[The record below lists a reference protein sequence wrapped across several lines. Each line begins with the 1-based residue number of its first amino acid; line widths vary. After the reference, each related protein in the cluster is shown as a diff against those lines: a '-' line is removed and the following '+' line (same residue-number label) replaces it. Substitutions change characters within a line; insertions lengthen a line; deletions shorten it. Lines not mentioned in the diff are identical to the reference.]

1 MRKCNVFGTHS
12 PFPCQAAAR
21 RTCGLS
27 MRFGLTQVKTNAKMK
42 GDVKQRRPTDEEG
55 IVYLHRN
62 IQTGCEE
69 LSKQDTFELADPTKI
84 VHRKR

>member
-21 RTCGLS
+21 RTCVPS
-27 MRFGLTQVKTNAKMK
+27 MRFGLTSVKANAKLK
-42 GDVKQRRPTDEEG
+42 GDVKEANREEG

-69 LSKQDTFELADPTKI
+69 LSKQDTFELAD
-84 VHRKR
+84 